1 MVLRVGSPDQEP
13 FLTWEL
19 DRKANPHPRPAP
31 APGTLEGE
39 GVCPAMC
46 STSLSG
52 DSAASSWGPG
62 PSGTDCTGVRGPA
75 AQKGAPGVTPRRRS
89 QKAAAIPRA

>member
-1 MVLRVGSPDQEP
+1 MVLRVGSPGQEP

-39 GVCPAMC
+39 ECAQQCVQQA
-46 STSLSG
+46 SQVILLQALG
-52 DSAASSWGPG
+52 DQGRQG
-62 PSGTDCTGVRGPA
+62 LI
-75 AQKGAPGVTPRRRS
+75 AQVSEDQQHRKEPLG
-89 QKAAAIPRA
+89 